1 MKRLDDIHLIAFE
14 KLQKQFSLNPVTLK
28 HPLPERS
35 LRALG
40 LVKIDGKVLSSD
52 KFLRVLILKVAVAFF
67 REVRTIFL
75 GPKTELDLPIFS
87 SETILMGKN
96 RMIFLDVQRRGGYG
110 HHDDTELYDRLVAIK
125 EKYPGLLAQPMKMGR
140 EIDKTFSRASC
151 YVKISRDQDE
161 QALELF
167 HEYLDV
173 YLTLV
178 QQTRPLTGEVLEQAR
193 RDYET
198 YTNTVIDHDPAA
210 KIYRILFGKKG
221 GVERVKELFFAS

>member
-14 KLQKQFSLNPVTLK
+14 KLQKQFSLDPVTLK

-35 LRALG
+35 MRALG

-75 GPKTELDLPIFS
+75 GPKTELDLPVFS

-110 HHDDTELYDRLVAIK
+110 HHDDTELYDRLLAIK
-125 EKYPGLLAQPMKMGR
+125 EKYPDLLAQPMKMGR
-140 EIDKTFSRASC
+140 EIDKTFSKAAC

-161 QALELF
+161 QALNLF

-173 YLTLV
+173 YLSLV

>member
-75 GPKTELDLPIFS
+75 GPKTELDLPVFS

-125 EKYPGLLAQPMKMGR
+125 EKYPDLLAQPMKMGR

>member
-52 KFLRVLILKVAVAFF
+52 KFLRVLILQVAVAFF

-125 EKYPGLLAQPMKMGR
+125 EKYPDLLAQPMKMGR

-173 YLTLV
+173 YLSLV

>member
-14 KLQKQFSLNPVTLK
+14 KLQKQFSLDPVTLK

-35 LRALG
+35 MRALG

-75 GPKTELDLPIFS
+75 GPKTELDLPVFS

-125 EKYPGLLAQPMKMGR
+125 EKYPDLLAQPMKMGR

>member
-125 EKYPGLLAQPMKMGR
+125 EKYPDLLAKPMKMGR

-161 QALELF
+161 QALQLF

-173 YLTLV
+173 YLSLV

-210 KIYRILFGKKG
+210 KIYRILFGKEG

>member
-75 GPKTELDLPIFS
+75 GPKTELDLPVFS

-125 EKYPGLLAQPMKMGR
+125 EKYPDLLAQPMKMGR

-161 QALELF
+161 QAINLF

-173 YLTLV
+173 YLKLV

>member
-125 EKYPGLLAQPMKMGR
+125 EKYPDLLAKPMKMGR

-173 YLTLV
+173 YLSLV

-210 KIYRILFGKKG
+210 KIYRILFGKEG

>member
-1 MKRLDDIHLIAFE
+1 MKRLDDIHLIVFE
-14 KLQKQFSLNPVTLK
+14 KLQKQFSLNPVSLT

-40 LVKIDGKVLSSD
+40 LVKIDGKVLCSD
-52 KFLRVLILKVAVAFF
+52 KFLRVLIMNITVAYL

-96 RMIFLDVQRRGGYG
+96 RMFFLDVQRRGGYG
-110 HHDDTELYDRLVAIK
+110 RHDDTELYDRLVAIK
-125 EKYPGLLAQPMKMGR
+125 EKYADLLSQPMKMGR
-140 EIDKTFSRASC
+140 EIDKTFSRAAC
-151 YVKISRDQDE
+151 YVKISQEQDE

-173 YLTLV
+173 YLSLV
-178 QQTRPLTGEVLEQAR
+178 QHARPLTGDVMEQVL

>member
-14 KLQKQFSLNPVTLK
+14 KLQKQLSLHPVSLT

-52 KFLRVLILKVAVAFF
+52 KFLRVLILQVTVAAL

-75 GPKTELDLPIFS
+75 GPKTELDLPVFS

-110 HHDDTELYDRLVAIK
+110 RHDDTELYDRLVAIK
-125 EKYPGLLAQPMKMGR
+125 EKYPDLLAWPMKMGR
-140 EIDKTFSRASC
+140 EIDKTFSKAAC

-161 QALELF
+161 QALNLF

-173 YLTLV
+173 YLSLV

-193 RDYET
+193 KDYET

>member
-14 KLQKQFSLNPVTLK
+14 KLQKQFSFNHVQLK

-125 EKYPGLLAQPMKMGR
+125 EKYPDLLAKPMKMGR

-173 YLTLV
+173 YLSLV

-210 KIYRILFGKKG
+210 KIYRILFGKEG

>member
-14 KLQKQFSLNPVTLK
+14 KLQKQFSLAPVTLK

-35 LRALG
+35 MRALG

-75 GPKTELDLPIFS
+75 GPKTELDLPVFS

-125 EKYPGLLAQPMKMGR
+125 EKYPDLLAQPMKMGR

>member
-14 KLQKQFSLNPVTLK
+14 KLQKQLSLHPVSLT

-52 KFLRVLILKVAVAFF
+52 KFLRVLILQVTVAAL

-75 GPKTELDLPIFS
+75 GPKTELDLPVFS

-125 EKYPGLLAQPMKMGR
+125 EKYPALLAQPMKMGR

-161 QALELF
+161 QALALF

>member
-125 EKYPGLLAQPMKMGR
+125 EKYPDLLAQPMKMGR

-173 YLTLV
+173 YLSLV

-210 KIYRILFGKKG
+210 KIYRILFGKEG

>member
-1 MKRLDDIHLIAFE
+1 MKRLDDIHLIVYE
-14 KLQKQFSLNPVTLK
+14 KLQKEFSLNPVPLT

-40 LVKIDGKVLSSD
+40 LVKIDGKVLCSD
-52 KFLRVLILKVAVAFF
+52 KFLRVLIMNITVAYL

-75 GPKTELDLPIFS
+75 GPRTELDLPIFS

-96 RMIFLDVQRRGGYG
+96 RMFFLDVQRRGGYG
-110 HHDDTELYDRLVAIK
+110 RHDDTELYDRLVAIK
-125 EKYPGLLAQPMKMGR
+125 EKYPDLLSHPMKMGR
-140 EIDKTFSRASC
+140 EIDKTFSKAAC

-161 QALELF
+161 QALNLF

-173 YLTLV
+173 YLALI
-178 QQTRPLTGEVLEQAR
+178 QHARPLTGDVMEQVL

>member
-96 RMIFLDVQRRGGYG
+96 RMFFLDVQRRGGYG

-125 EKYPGLLAQPMKMGR
+125 EKYPDLLAQPMKMGR

-178 QQTRPLTGEVLEQAR
+178 QQTRPLTGEFLEQAR

-210 KIYRILFGKKG
+210 KIYRILFGKEG

>member
-1 MKRLDDIHLIAFE
+1 MKRLDDIHLIVFE

-75 GPKTELDLPIFS
+75 GPKTELDLPVFS

-125 EKYPGLLAQPMKMGR
+125 EKYPELLAQPMKMGR

-161 QALELF
+161 QALNLF

-173 YLTLV
+173 YLALV
-178 QQTRPLTGEVLEQAR
+178 QQTRPLTGDVLEQAH
-193 RDYET
+193 RDYEA

-210 KIYRILFGKKG
+210 KIYRMLFGKKG

>member
-125 EKYPGLLAQPMKMGR
+125 EKYPDLLARPMKMGR

-173 YLTLV
+173 YLSRV

-210 KIYRILFGKKG
+210 KIYRILFGKEG

>member
-52 KFLRVLILKVAVAFF
+52 KFLRVLILKVAVAYF

-75 GPKTELDLPIFS
+75 GPKTALDLPVFS

-110 HHDDTELYDRLVAIK
+110 RHDDTELYDRLVAIK
-125 EKYPGLLAQPMKMGR
+125 EKYPDLLARPMKMGR

-173 YLTLV
+173 YLSLV

-210 KIYRILFGKKG
+210 KIYRILFGKEG